1 MIKNFDPLHK
11 KSAGFYLQISIQ
23 YIVQNDLMTSPNRVT
38 KSTRHASAAEE
49 TWTAGKGCITD
60 EF

>member
-1 MIKNFDPLHK
+1 MPVQSSFMIKNFDPLHK

-23 YIVQNDLMTSPNRVT
+23 YIVQNDLVTSPNRVT

-49 TWTAGKGCITD
+49 T
-60 EF
+60 